1 MKNLVTIH
9 VTSYNRYERLKSCI
23 ASFFATNLYDNDSI
37 ELVIVDNGSTDAR
50 VTEYIKNLDV
60 PCSSYKYI
68 LNEKND
74 YPNCLRFAKVQAR
87 EIASGKFYIDCPDD
101 HLFVVKSDWIQRAID
116 HVHSNED
123 VGCVIHFA
131 QPEYRYRKQNN
142 KMVLHDENDAYFKSL
157 LKGYADYHLMSAAT
171 YESLG
176 DYDYGLG
183 RSSEGEYMER
193 ALSAGY
199 FRNIMKY
206 PVAIVNDDNFSLS
219 SCLSEEE
226 YTSHFGQFLPVT
238 NEQLIEFC
246 KRNST
251 IRHEGA
257 C

>member
-1 MKNLVTIH
+1 
-9 VTSYNRYERLKSCI
+9 
-23 ASFFATNLYDNDSI
+23 
-37 ELVIVDNGSTDAR
+37 
-50 VTEYIKNLDV
+50 
-60 PCSSYKYI
+60 
-68 LNEKND
+68 
-74 YPNCLRFAKVQAR
+74 
-87 EIASGKFYIDCPDD
+87 
-101 HLFVVKSDWIQRAID
+101 
-116 HVHSNED
+116 
-123 VGCVIHFA
+123 
-131 QPEYRYRKQNN
+131 
-142 KMVLHDENDAYFKSL
+142 
-157 LKGYADYHLMSAAT
+157 
-171 YESLG
+171 
-176 DYDYGLG
+176 
-183 RSSEGEYMER
+183 MER